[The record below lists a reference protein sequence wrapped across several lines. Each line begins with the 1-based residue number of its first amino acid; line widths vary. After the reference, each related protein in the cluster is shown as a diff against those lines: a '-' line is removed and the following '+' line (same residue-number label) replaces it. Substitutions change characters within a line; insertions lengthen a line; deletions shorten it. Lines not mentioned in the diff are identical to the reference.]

1 MNAQYTV
8 TALTENENSSLL
20 RLIAAVGRHRI
31 AIESYTC
38 TTSRSGATYKHVLT
52 VRARPESMRRA
63 VKQIGG
69 YVGVLGVCYRSL
81 EETVNS
87 EKAG

>member
-1 MNAQYTV
+1 MTLSIRV
-8 TALTENENSSLL
+8 TALRKAKNSSPL
-20 RLIAAVGRHRI
+20 RLIATVGRHRI

-81 EETVNS
+81 EETINS